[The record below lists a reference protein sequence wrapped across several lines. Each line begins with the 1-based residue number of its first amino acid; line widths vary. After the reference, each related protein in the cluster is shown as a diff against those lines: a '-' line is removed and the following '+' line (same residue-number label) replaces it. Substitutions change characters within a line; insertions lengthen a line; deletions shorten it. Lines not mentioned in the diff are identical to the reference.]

1 MRSRLAGDRERGTAL
16 VSALVTLTSVTIGSV
31 LWLARDVDTSVSI
44 RSTAD
49 AIAFQ
54 SARSGAQRLRTD
66 ALRGES
72 PVVRVDPGAAAV
84 AVRSVARDLLDR
96 QGLEGEV
103 IAITAIDEWVR
114 VTVRVDGPAGPAEA
128 TATAV
133 AERG

>member
-1 MRSRLAGDRERGTAL
+1 M
-16 VSALVTLTSVTIGSV
+16 VSALVTLTSVTVGSV
-31 LWLARDVDTSVSI
+31 LWLARDVDTSLSI

-54 SARSGAQRLRTD
+54 SARSGAQQLRAD
-66 ALRGES
+66 ALRGDS
-72 PVVRVDPGAAAV
+72 PVARVDPDAAGI
-84 AVRSVARDLLDR
+84 AVRTTARELLER
-96 QGLEGEV
+96 EGLEGEV
-103 IAITAIDEWVR
+103 IAISAIEERVR